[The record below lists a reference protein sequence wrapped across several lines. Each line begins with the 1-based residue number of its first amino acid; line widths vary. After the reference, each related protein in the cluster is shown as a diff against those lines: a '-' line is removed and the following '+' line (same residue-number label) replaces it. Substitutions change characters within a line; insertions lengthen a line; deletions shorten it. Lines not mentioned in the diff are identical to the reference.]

1 MVAVRIIGC
10 MVVALAYCRADN
22 PDMAYLGLILQIQT
36 PKFSALLLFKPKS
49 VETAAKFNRT
59 PTL

>member
-1 MVAVRIIGC
+1 